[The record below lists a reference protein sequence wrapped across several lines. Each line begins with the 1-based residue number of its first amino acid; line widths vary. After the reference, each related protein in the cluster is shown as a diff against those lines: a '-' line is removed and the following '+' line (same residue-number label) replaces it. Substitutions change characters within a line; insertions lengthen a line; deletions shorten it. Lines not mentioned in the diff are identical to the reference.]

1 MKIRNRKAIRAIAY
15 LLAMVFRS
23 WFRLVRLRVV
33 CEVPESDPYGDASR
47 DRFLYCL
54 WHDAIVGVLFSRPH
68 RRMAG
73 LVSLHADGSYV
84 ADLMEIFGI
93 RAIRGSSGRRGA
105 GAMREMLSA
114 ADDWHIAITSDGP
127 RGPRR
132 EAKDGIVYLAAH
144 SGRAIVPVSF
154 AARRAWRPRGRWT
167 DMLVPLPWTRS
178 LIVAGRPIHIPAGLT
193 RNELGPWRDLIQCE
207 MEALH
212 ALAERIAR
220 QEVNGFFA
228 NWRTAVGFPELP
240 EASTVRR
247 AA

>member
-1 MKIRNRKAIRAIAY
+1 MKIRNRKVIRA
-15 LLAMVFRS
+15 LAHVLAWVFRA
-23 WFRLVRLRVV
+23 WFRLVRLKTIG
-33 CEVPESDPYGDASR
+33 EVPGVDPYGGDCP

-54 WHDAIVGVLFSRPH
+54 WHDAILGVLFSRPH

-105 GAMREMLSA
+105 GAMREMLAA

-132 EAKDGIVYLAAH
+132 EAKDGIVYLASH
-144 SGRAIVPVSF
+144 SGRAIVPVAF
-154 AARRAWRPRGRWT
+154 TARRAWRPRGRWT
-167 DMLVPLPWTRS
+167 DMLVPWPWSTS
-178 LIVAGRPIHIPAGLT
+178 LMIAARPIHIPEGLA
-193 RNELGPWRDLIQCE
+193 REELAPWRDLVQCE

-220 QEVNGFFA
+220 HDARGFFPG
-228 NWRTAVGFPELP
+228 WRTAVGFPERSGTD
-240 EASTVRR
+240 ATRR